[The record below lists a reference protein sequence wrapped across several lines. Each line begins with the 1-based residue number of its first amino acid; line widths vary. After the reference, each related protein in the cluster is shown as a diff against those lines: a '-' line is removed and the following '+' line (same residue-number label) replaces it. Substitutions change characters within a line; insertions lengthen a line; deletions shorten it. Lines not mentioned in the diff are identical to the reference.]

1 MYINEKIEQLIAPS
15 INDMGFDIV
24 RILLSG
30 DRRQTLQIMIERQD
44 GNSVGVEDCETVS
57 RSVSAILDVEDPIAS
72 AYSLEVSSPGIDRPL
87 VKPEHFK
94 RHIGFLTKME
104 TKMPIE
110 GRKRFKGILKA
121 IDENNEIEIEV
132 EGNIYHI
139 PFSEVERAKLVLTDE
154 LIAKA
159 TN

>member
-1 MYINEKIEQLIAPS
+1 MLYEVNY
-15 INDMGFDIV
+15 
-24 RILLSG
+24 
-30 DRRQTLQIMIERQD
+30 
-44 GNSVGVEDCETVS
+44 
-57 RSVSAILDVEDPIAS
+57 

-94 RHIGFLTKME
+94 RYVSFLIKME

-110 GRKRFKGILKA
+110 GRKRFKGVLKS

-139 PFSEVERAKLVLTDE
+139 PFSELERAKLVLTDE

>member
-44 GNSVGVEDCETVS
+44 GNAVGVEDCENVS
-57 RSVSAILDVEDPIAS
+57 RSVSAILDVEDPISS

-94 RHIGFLTKME
+94 RYVSFLIKME

-110 GRKRFKGILKA
+110 GRKRFKGVLKS

-139 PFSEVERAKLVLTDE
+139 PFSELERAKLVLTDE